1 MARIAKASKEQ
12 HSNKV
17 ASLRCLL
24 SSKCAGLL
32 FRRQKCAHY
41 TRRRQSDA
49 QSDAQSFRRV
59 RESMRASLSS
69 SSVVLST
76 LLICVI
82 VVAAARAASFPFS
95 TTLHSMSVAVDA
107 SVVSWNSN
115 VDRNC
120 CSRHNLTLYT
130 LQNISCVYV
139 YVCVRVCV
147 RVLFSCCFFV
157 FFLWYD
163 KLPLLSALIIPKKK
177 KKIREKK
184 SITNTLLA
192 GKTFAFACV
201 LILWRCGW

>member
-24 SSKCAGLL
+24 SSKYAGLL

-49 QSDAQSFRRV
+49 QSFRRV
-59 RESMRASLSS
+59 RESMRASLSSSSS

-107 SVVSWNSN
+107 VVVSWNSN

-157 FFLWYD
+157 FF
-163 KLPLLSALIIPKKK
+163 
-177 KKIREKK
+177 
-184 SITNTLLA
+184 
-192 GKTFAFACV
+192 
-201 LILWRCGW
+201 CGMISCHCSRH